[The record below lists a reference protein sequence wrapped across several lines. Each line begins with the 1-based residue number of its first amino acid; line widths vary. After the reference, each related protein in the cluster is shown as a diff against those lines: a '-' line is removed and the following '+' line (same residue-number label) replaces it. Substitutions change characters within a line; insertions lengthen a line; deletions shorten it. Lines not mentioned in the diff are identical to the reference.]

1 MTGVHEK
8 SYEEHEGEEGES
20 LFVLFVLFV
29 VSSKPTIERWSSE
42 DFSPLG

>member
-20 LFVLFVLFV
+20 LFVLFV